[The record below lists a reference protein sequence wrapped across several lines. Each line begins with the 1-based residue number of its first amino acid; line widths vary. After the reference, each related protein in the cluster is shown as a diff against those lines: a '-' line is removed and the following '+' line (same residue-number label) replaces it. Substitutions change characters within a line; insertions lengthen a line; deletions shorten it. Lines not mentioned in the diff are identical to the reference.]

1 VLSLLAGAAM
11 PTGALLAKFD
21 LVHPA
26 ILGTAWRHFIVAFG
40 GGALISAVALL
51 KYGSVIGFPRFDGN
65 TSIALAL
72 SGFTAAWFG
81 IRQPSEVKSFEPFMP
96 MRQWLAAP
104 KGLCLYLLSFELDE
118 TDAKN
123 SFPVGA
129 GLSVPINP
137 WEDAVAQGF
146 LEAGSM
152 VAISRP
158 GETFANSGASRVYVS
173 DDEWQH

>member
-1 VLSLLAGAAM
+1 M
-11 PTGALLAKFD
+11 PAGALLANFD

-26 ILGTAWRHFIVAFG
+26 ILGTAWRDFIVTFG
-40 GGALISAVALL
+40 GGALISEVALL
-51 KYGSVIGFPRFDGN
+51 KYGPVISFPRFDGN
-65 TSIALAL
+65 KSIALAL
-72 SGFTAAWFG
+72 ADLTVAWFG
-81 IRQPSEVKSFEPFMP
+81 IRQPSEVESFEPLMP
-96 MRQWLAAP
+96 MRQWLAAL
-104 KGLCLYLLSFELDE
+104 KGLFLYLLSFELDE

-137 WEDAVAQGF
+137 WEDGVAQG
-146 LEAGSM
+146 LVEAGSM
-152 VAISRP
+152 FAISRP